1 MYNADHF
8 IVNDLHLK
16 YYVRYMDDFIV
27 LDNDIKK
34 LKEAKKIITDKLEK
48 EYKLKINEKKTWINN
63 IKYGFNFLGYTYK
76 VIDKKTIIKIKR
88 SNIDKIKKRIK
99 EVKYLFNTGKMG
111 YYNVFCSIMTYSN
124 SYKYADDR
132 KIKRLI
138 DKYWY
143 NEK

>member
-1 MYNADHF
+1 M
-8 IVNDLHLK
+8 
-16 YYVRYMDDFIV
+16 
-27 LDNDIKK
+27 
-34 LKEAKKIITDKLEK
+34 
-48 EYKLKINEKKTWINN
+48 INEKKTWINN
-63 IKYGFNFLGYTYK
+63 IKYGFSFLGYTYN

-88 SNIDKIKKRIK
+88 SNIDKIKKRLK

-143 NEK
+143 YEK

>member
-1 MYNADHF
+1 M
-8 IVNDLHLK
+8 
-16 YYVRYMDDFIV
+16 
-27 LDNDIKK
+27 
-34 LKEAKKIITDKLEK
+34 
-48 EYKLKINEKKTWINN
+48 INEKKTWINN
-63 IKYGFNFLGYTYK
+63 IKYGFNFLGYTYN

-111 YYNVFCSIMTYSN
+111 YYSTFCSIMTYSN

-143 NEK
+143 YEK